1 MGRSVRCGAREYSEA
16 RHRGVLNA
24 LTSND
29 RARYPWRVGTHHQ
42 GSPDEVRALDA
53 FIKLSR
59 AHDTVGQAVNRNL
72 ADAGLTVSQFGT
84 LEALFHLGPLSQ
96 REVGGKIL
104 KSSGNITL
112 VIDNLEKRGLV
123 RRVACPTDRRVTKL
137 NLTEAGRTLTAR
149 IFPAHLREIVGT
161 MAVLTSAEQTELA
174 RLTKKLGRASA
185 ERAAVDRAA
194 PVEPIAPLSS
204 RARRTKATR

>member
-1 MGRSVRCGAREYSEA
+1 
-16 RHRGVLNA
+16 
-24 LTSND
+24 
-29 RARYPWRVGTHHQ
+29 VGTHHQ
-42 GSPDEVRALDA
+42 GTPDEVRALDA

-59 AHDTVGQAVNRNL
+59 AHDMVGQSVNRNL
-72 ADAGLTVSQFGT
+72 AEAGLTVSQFGT

-123 RRVACPTDRRVTKL
+123 RRVPCRTDRRVTKL
-137 NLTEAGRTLTAR
+137 NLTDAGRTLIAR
-149 IFPAHLREIVGT
+149 IFPAHLREIVAT
-161 MAVLTSAEQTELA
+161 MAALTSAEQTELA

-185 ERAAVDRAA
+185 ERGSVDRVSVDRAA
-194 PVEPIAPLSS
+194 RDRVSVDRAACDRVSPADEAAPPLP
-204 RARRTKATR
+204 RPRGAKATR

>member
-1 MGRSVRCGAREYSEA
+1 
-16 RHRGVLNA
+16 
-24 LTSND
+24 
-29 RARYPWRVGTHHQ
+29 VGTHHQ
-42 GSPDEVRALDA
+42 GTPDEVRALDA
-53 FIKLSR
+53 YIKLSR
-59 AHDTVGQAVNRNL
+59 AHDTVGQAVNRKL

-137 NLTEAGRTLTAR
+137 NLTDAGRTLIAR
-149 IFPAHLREIVGT
+149 IFPAHLREIVAT
-161 MAVLTSAEQTELA
+161 MAALTSAEQIELA

-185 ERAAVDRAA
+185 ERATLDRSAPDRAAADRAA
-194 PVEPIAPLSS
+194 PAEDVALLPPRRR
-204 RARRTKATR
+204 RAKATR